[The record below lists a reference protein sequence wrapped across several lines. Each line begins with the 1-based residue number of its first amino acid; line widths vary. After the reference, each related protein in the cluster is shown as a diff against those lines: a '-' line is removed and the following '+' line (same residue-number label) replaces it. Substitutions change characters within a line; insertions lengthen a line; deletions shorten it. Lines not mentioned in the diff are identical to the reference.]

1 MTLRSLLALALLT
14 HLALFAEGQSPET
27 VEKPNPLRGQEP
39 SSQASEAA
47 QQPTMT
53 FRQWRALYEAQQH
66 VLREE
71 YYRSIGHNPARPTWN
86 ALPYYRP
93 GYTIPAQRMTVPVGR
108 TIYYRPYL
116 VAPGY

>member
-1 MTLRSLLALALLT
+1 MILRSLLALVLLT
-14 HLALFAEGQSPET
+14 HLTLVAGGQSPET
-27 VEKPNPLRGQEP
+27 LEKPNPLRGQEP

-53 FRQWRALYEAQQH
+53 FRQWRALYEAQQQ
-66 VLREE
+66 VLRQE

-86 ALPYYRP
+86 AIPYYRP
-93 GYTIPAQRMTVPVGR
+93 GYQIPAQRMTVPVGR

-116 VAPGY
+116 AAPGY

>member
-1 MTLRSLLALALLT
+1 MILRSLLTLALLT
-14 HLALFAEGQSPET
+14 SFAFVARGQSPEAL
-27 VEKPNPLRGQEP
+27 EKPNTARVQNRTSEE
-39 SSQASEAA
+39 SEAA

-53 FRQWRALYEAQQH
+53 FRQWRALYEAQQQ

-86 ALPYYRP
+86 ALPYYLP
-93 GYTIPAQRMTVPVGR
+93 SHTIPARRMTVPVGR

-116 VAPGY
+116 AAPGY

>member
-1 MTLRSLLALALLT
+1 MILRSLLSLALLT
-14 HLALFAEGQSPET
+14 HLTLVAAGQSPET
-27 VEKPNPLRGQEP
+27 PEKVNPLRAQEP
-39 SSQASEAA
+39 TSHASEAA
-47 QQPTMT
+47 QLPTMT
-53 FRQWRALYEAQQH
+53 FRQWRALYEAQQQ

-93 GYTIPAQRMTVPVGR
+93 NHTTPAQRMTVPVGR

-116 VAPGY
+116 AAPGY